1 MKHGKQFVNLSYNWG
16 ETGTKCFRYE
26 KLGFGNSVEQI
37 KGHVQEDMGFLQIK
51 VSFGGVQTDSTRLPR
66 LLRSKPIEGTFQT
79 VDNFF
84 PQKIE
89 GSKGFG
95 ILFIIFGIK
104 HKKIKLNYTI
114 RKA

>member
-1 MKHGKQFVNLSYNWG
+1 M
-16 ETGTKCFRYE
+16 
-26 KLGFGNSVEQI
+26 
-37 KGHVQEDMGFLQIK
+37 
-51 VSFGGVQTDSTRLPR
+51 
-66 LLRSKPIEGTFQT
+66 EGTFQT

-104 HKKIKLNYTI
+104 HKKIKLNYMLG
-114 RKA
+114 KA